1 MDKNKERIDALSRQ
15 IEHHNHLYYVLA
27 KPEISDYE
35 FDMMMKELIELEL
48 QFPEYFD
55 ENSPTRRIGS
65 DLNKEFMQVEH
76 RYPMLS
82 LSNTYSEEEL
92 RDFNAR
98 LVKAIG
104 NDFEYVAELKYD
116 GVAICLNYSAGILK
130 QAVTRGDGIRGD
142 VVTDNVRTI
151 RSVPLLLRSGN
162 FPAEFEIRGEILMPR
177 EGFNKLNLERQ
188 MAGEEVFANPRNATA
203 GTIKMQNSSLVAK
216 RPLDCYFYHLQG
228 ETLPHRTHF
237 ENLMKAREWG
247 FKISEHTRK
256 LSRFDDLLDY
266 IKYWDQARYD
276 LPFDIDGI
284 VIKVNSTDQQNELG
298 FTAKSPRW
306 AIAYK
311 YKAEQAATRL
321 LSVDFQVG
329 RTGTVTP
336 VANLEPVLL
345 AGTTVKRATLHNA
358 DQIALLDLRIGDT
371 VLVEKGGEI
380 IPKIIGID
388 PDLRPENSVKLI
400 FPDRCPECQTPLI
413 RPEGEAA
420 HYCPNESSCPPQIKG
435 RILHFIGR
443 KAMDIGTAEATID
456 QLYRTGLVRDS
467 ADLYDLTME
476 QLVNLE
482 RFAEKSA
489 SNLIE
494 SINASKKV
502 PFERVL
508 FSLGIRHVGE
518 TVAKL
523 LAKEFHSLENLEKAT
538 TEELTTVRDIGER
551 IATSI
556 YAFFRQEE
564 NKILLKRLRNA
575 GLCFE
580 EAQKTLNKPQT
591 LKGLIFVISGTF
603 KNHSR
608 EEIKDLIEAHG
619 GKNAASVSSATDYL
633 LSGENIGPAKL
644 EKVKKLKIPILT
656 EDEFLK
662 LLQPDKEQ
670 LTLF

>member
-420 HYCPNESSCPPQIKG
+420 HYCPNESSCPRQIKD
-435 RILHFIGR
+435 RILHFTGR

-633 LSGENIGPAKL
+633 LAGENIGPAKL